1 MCNSII
7 PYQVRSYLFLK
18 AKNAVFMRLVAF
30 RKRLINVAKREE
42 KKDVEAG
49 MAQSV
54 QK

>member
-1 MCNSII
+1 MVIEKST
-7 PYQVRSYLFLK
+7 QYL
-18 AKNAVFMRLVAF
+18 
-30 RKRLINVAKREE
+30 LIELMLQKREE